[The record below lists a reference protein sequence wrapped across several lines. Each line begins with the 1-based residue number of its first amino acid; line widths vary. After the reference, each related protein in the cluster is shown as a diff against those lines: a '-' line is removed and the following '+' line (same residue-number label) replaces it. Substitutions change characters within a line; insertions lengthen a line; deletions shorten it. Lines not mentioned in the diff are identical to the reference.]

1 LDLKMPSDRNN
12 QTIILKDGRRLGF
25 AEFGAS
31 TTRAVFH
38 FHGSASSR
46 LEHPSPENMLDK
58 MGIRFITTDRPGHG
72 LSDYQPDRH
81 LIDWAQ
87 DILQL
92 ADHLGILEFYVT
104 GNSAGGPHAM
114 ACAHQLEDRIIA
126 GALIS
131 SMAPMSRP
139 GAFEGMPLLNQILAR
154 SARQCRGATRLI
166 RWLMRKMVMGD
177 AESATR
183 QVMSSIPDS
192 DKAALNAPQNVEILV
207 NSIHE
212 GFRQG
217 ALGIAEDD
225 ILVNRDWGFKLEDVK
240 ARMDIWHG
248 MKDVNVPIHGG
259 EFLRDSLPNVR
270 VNFLPDAGHFFLFGC
285 WEEILS
291 ALMDEI

>member
-1 LDLKMPSDRNN
+1 MTGDRNN

-25 AEFGAS
+25 AEFGPS

-46 LEHPSPENMLDK
+46 LERPSSENMLIQ

-87 DILQL
+87 DIVQL

-104 GNSAGGPHAM
+104 GNSAGGPHAI
-114 ACAHQLEDRIIA
+114 ACAHQLADRVIA

-139 GAFEGMPLLNQILAR
+139 GAYEGMPLLNQILAR
-154 SARQCRGATRLI
+154 AARQSRGATRVI
-166 RWLMRKMVMGD
+166 RWIMRKMVMGD
-177 AESATR
+177 TERTTR
-183 QVMSSIPDS
+183 QLMSSIPDS
-192 DKAALNAPQNVEILV
+192 DKAALDTPQNVEIFV
-207 NSIHE
+207 GSIYE

-217 ALGIAEDD
+217 SLGIAEDD
-225 ILVNRDWGFKLEDVK
+225 ILVNREWGFELEKVK

-248 MKDVNVPIHGG
+248 KKDVNVPIHAG
-259 EFLRDSLPNVR
+259 EFLSNSLPNAR
-270 VNFLPDAGHFFLFGC
+270 VNYLPYAGHFFLFGY
-285 WEEILS
+285 WEKILS
-291 ALMDEI
+291 ALVEEV